1 MRDAYQ
7 RAKSRLD
14 MKKEKER
21 KDGRQGLGLDKLH
34 RQSSKFKISRFG
46 LVTVSAA
53 VCRHTNYVKRAVLCH
68 LSESRCTCNVLR
80 LRYGSFQGN
89 KYRYR
94 IDVPRKSE
102 QNFSFQCN
110 SHSRRLGRRSMTSI
124 IASFMEVTE
133 DRHKLEAGAVTI
145 AQHTPIVTYYE
156 SESLRKA

>member
-1 MRDAYQ
+1 M
-7 RAKSRLD
+7 
-14 MKKEKER
+14 E
-21 KDGRQGLGLDKLH
+21 GRGLGLDKLH

-53 VCRHTNYVKRAVLCH
+53 VCRTTRHTNYVKRAVLCH

-102 QNFSFQCN
+102 QNPSFQCS
-110 SHSRRLGRRSMTSI
+110 SHSRRLGKRSMTSI

>member
-1 MRDAYQ
+1 M
-7 RAKSRLD
+7 
-14 MKKEKER
+14 E
-21 KDGRQGLGLDKLH
+21 GRGLGLDKLH

-53 VCRHTNYVKRAVLCH
+53 VCRTTRHTNYVKRAVLCH
-68 LSESRCTCNVLR
+68 LSETCNVLR

-102 QNFSFQCN
+102 QNPSFQCS
-110 SHSRRLGRRSMTSI
+110 SHSRRLGKRSMTSI

-133 DRHKLEAGAVTI
+133 DPTNLKQV
-145 AQHTPIVTYYE
+145 P
-156 SESLRKA
+156 SLSLNTRR